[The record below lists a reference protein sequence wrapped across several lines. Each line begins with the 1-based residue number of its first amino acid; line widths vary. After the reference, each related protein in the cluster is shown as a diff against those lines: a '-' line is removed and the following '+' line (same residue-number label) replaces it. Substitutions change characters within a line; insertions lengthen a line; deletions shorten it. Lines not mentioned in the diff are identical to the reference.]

1 VSKTHHLFTL
11 RIRLGKAPTVIIH
24 AFEAPYYQ
32 YSATGHTRIDVEVR
46 QGGKTI
52 FSLGD
57 TYCAVPR
64 GTSLDGIEAKALVL
78 SLVAMRPG
86 DTDPSY
92 FDSYTPEQLAWAKEY
107 GDFLNC
113 EKERRYCDEN
123 GEVER

>member
-52 FSLGD
+52 FLLGD

-64 GTSLDGIEAKALVL
+64 GTSLDGIEAIVSGGDETGRHRSELLRLLYARAT
-78 SLVAMRPG
+78 SLG
-86 DTDPSY
+86 
-92 FDSYTPEQLAWAKEY
+92 
-107 GDFLNC
+107 
-113 EKERRYCDEN
+113 
-123 GEVER
+123 